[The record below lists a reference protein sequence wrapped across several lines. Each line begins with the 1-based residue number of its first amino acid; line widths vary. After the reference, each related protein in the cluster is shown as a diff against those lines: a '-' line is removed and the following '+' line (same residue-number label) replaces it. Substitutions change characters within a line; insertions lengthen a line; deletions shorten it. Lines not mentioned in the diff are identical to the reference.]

1 MISSAGGRLHPMT
14 AMPWMPLAA
23 KALVTALI
31 VFAASTAAEALGPV
45 WGALIAS
52 LPVSAGPAYV
62 FLTMRHGPAFVAAS
76 ALNSA
81 AANGATGLFLTIYG
95 TLAKR
100 TSMSPWRGLV
110 IAVGAW
116 LVASMAIQ
124 QVSWTPTSAVAL
136 NLAIYGPGLA
146 FASWGGTVTPGSV
159 RPSRRRWFDLPL
171 RAASVAACVSAVV
184 AASTVLGPAATGVAA
199 VFPVSLISLIVI
211 LLPRLGGPVTAQ
223 VATNA
228 LPPMLGFGVM
238 LLLLHLTIRP
248 LGVVAALVLA
258 LAFCVMWSGV
268 LLQLQ
273 TRGHYG

>member
-1 MISSAGGRLHPMT
+1 MISSAGGRLHLMT
-14 AMPWMPLAA
+14 AMLWLPLVA
-23 KALVTALI
+23 KALATALI
-31 VFAASTAAEALGPV
+31 VVTASKAAEALGPV
-45 WGALIAS
+45 WGAIIAS

-62 FLTMRHGPAFVAAS
+62 FLVMQHGPAFVAAS
-76 ALNSA
+76 ALSSA
-81 AANGATGLFLTIYG
+81 AANGATGLFLTTYG
-95 TLAKR
+95 IVAKH
-100 TSMSPWRGLV
+100 MPPWRSLV
-110 IAVGAW
+110 VAVGGW
-116 LVASMAIQ
+116 LVASAAIQ
-124 QVSWTPTSAVAL
+124 QVTWTPTSAVAL

-146 FASWGGTVTPGSV
+146 FVSRCGTVTSGSV

-171 RAASVAACVSAVV
+171 RAASVAAFVSTVV
-184 AASTVLGPAATGVAA
+184 AVSTALGPAATGIAA

-211 LLPRLGGPVTAQ
+211 LLPRLGGPATAQ

-258 LAFCVMWSGV
+258 LAVCVMWSGV
-268 LLQLQ
+268 LLQLL